1 MRKNW
6 AGLKRSKR
14 CKSVGNS
21 NVGGLSPRGLES
33 RCASV
38 IVELPSPESANS
50 FSHHVSKCAFAVFGR
65 L

>member
-1 MRKNW
+1 M
-6 AGLKRSKR
+6 
-14 CKSVGNS
+14 GNS
-21 NVGGLSPRGLES
+21 NVGGLSP

-38 IVELPSPESANS
+38 IVELPSPEGANS